1 VLTWYFWVF
10 RGAAGRVILGWQ
22 APNGGSAMHKIE
34 AFTAGGV
41 VSGAVA
47 LVAGL
52 RDGLEAERPVDVDRA
67 TWYPIAGGAAEKRP
81 RMHLEQDELLVLC
94 AENEDLPIHAS
105 WHPVE
110 LDIGP
115 YRLTGELPTLPGFD
129 PGRALSRPG
138 GPFVLLRDVRVDL
151 VGHPEGGSV
160 ERRHAF
166 VNRYAVERVSADI
179 ELGYYFPGA
188 KFLTAAGRPL
198 S

>member
-1 VLTWYFWVF
+1 M
-10 RGAAGRVILGWQ
+10 LGGQ
-22 APNGGSAMHKIE
+22 APNGGSAMHQIE

-47 LVAGL
+47 AALGM
-52 RDGLEAERPVDVDRA
+52 RDGLDAAQPVDVDRA
-67 TWYPIAGGAAEKRP
+67 TWYPIAGGAAEKRA
-81 RMHLEQDELLVLC
+81 RIHLEQDELLVLC

-110 LDIGP
+110 LDVGP
-115 YRLTGELPTLPGFD
+115 YRLTGELPTLPEFD

-138 GPFVLLRDVRVDL
+138 GPFVLLRDVRLDL

-166 VNRYAVERVSADI
+166 VNRYAVERVAADI
-179 ELGYYFPGA
+179 ELGFYFPGA
-188 KFLTAAGRPL
+188 TFLTAGGRPL